1 MLNVE
6 KYREEMIN
14 ILKSPYRK
22 IAIKN
27 GKPVSCGVITCGDC
41 DLYISGS
48 PQDCDVELFKNWM
61 LRDYSEEE
69 E

>member
-27 GKPVSCGVITCGDC
+27 GKPVPCGVITCG
-41 DLYISGS
+41 
-48 PQDCDVELFKNWM
+48 N
-61 LRDYSEEE
+61 
-69 E
+69 